1 MYYHHV
7 VNHIF
12 KNSQTTTLDIGNF
25 KAGIYLLAIQ
35 EKIVFGQ
42 IISMRIWN
50 NVIVNGDGLNYVNV
64 SFVFLMILF
73 LGLSEIK
80 NLENVFLGILVK

>member
-1 MYYHHV
+1 M
-7 VNHIF
+7 
-12 KNSQTTTLDIGNF
+12 TLGIGNF